1 MGKGRRVKIL
11 VKFKDWVLR
20 GKWWMLGVL
29 GLLLILSGVVCSW
42 DWLVKVQGNGESN
55 AATIRNVVLVIG
67 GLIALPLTLWRIR
80 VADRQA
86 KAAQHQARTTQRQAR
101 TAQRQAMTAQLG
113 LVNERYQKATE
124 MLGSEVLSV
133 RLGGIYALQR
143 LAKEDPKQ
151 YHVQIRKLFCAFVRY
166 PVQHKMKSA
175 ERKTLDEDVQA
186 IMEIL
191 GDPDIACPELEK
203 FAPFILDLRGANL
216 RYGWLGESNL
226 AGVNFEGADL
236 TGASLAAAR
245 LSPVLLFIPS
255 ISEEQSIR
263 ANLTDANLTGTD
275 LTLANLG
282 GANLSGI
289 NLTDANLTGTDLTA
303 GHVFEMGIPFLNPPG
318 YPQVPVITVP
328 TTGLTQA
335 QLDRAKA
342 DPENPPTLQDCVDA
356 QTGKPLVWNGGSL

>member
-1 MGKGRRVKIL
+1 MLGGLGVVLIL
-11 VKFKDWVLR
+11 VLVVLLWVGWIDWR
-20 GKWWMLGVL
+20 GVWCW
-29 GLLLILSGVVCSW
+29 LSGH
-42 DWLVKVQGNGESN
+42 ESGST
-55 AATIRNVVLVIG
+55 TIRNLGLVIG
-67 GLIALPLTLWRIR
+67 GFIAIWLALWRSI
-80 VADRQA
+80 VAHRQA
-86 KAAQHQARTTQRQAR
+86 LTAQSQAE
-101 TAQRQAMTAQLG
+101 TAQRG
-113 LVNERYQKATE
+113 LMNERYQKATE
-124 MLGSEVLSV
+124 MLGSDVLTV

-143 LAKEDPKQ
+143 LAEEDPEQ
-151 YHVQIRKLFCAFVRY
+151 YHVQIMRLFCAFVRY
-166 PVQHKMKSA
+166 PVQDQTKNA
-175 ERKTLDEDVQA
+175 EGKTLDEDVQA

-191 GDPDIACPELEK
+191 GARDRLKFEK
-203 FAPFILDLRGANL
+203 FASFRLDLRGANL
-216 RYGWLGESNL
+216 RHGWLEESNL

-255 ISEEQSIR
+255 ISEEQPIR